1 MSQVLQEV
9 LHANQDYAASFGDT
23 GNLPLSSSNL
33 YRRSIDALIKP
44 VYFLRAL
51 VLRFFW
57 HTRAYG
63 TIAAIMV
70 LALFSIVFLWLYE
83 TGHKLLG
90 RHSAEAPCYPELNA
104 SDQQ

>member
-9 LHANQDYAASFGDT
+9 LRANQDYAASFGDT
-23 GNLPLSSSNL
+23 GNLPLPSSNL
-33 YRRSIDALIKP
+33 YRRSINALIKP
-44 VYFLRAL
+44 IYFLRAL

-63 TIAAIMV
+63 TIAAVMI

-83 TGHKLLG
+83 TGRKLLG
-90 RHSAEAPCYPELNA
+90 RRSVETPCCTELNP
-104 SDQQ
+104 SDQR